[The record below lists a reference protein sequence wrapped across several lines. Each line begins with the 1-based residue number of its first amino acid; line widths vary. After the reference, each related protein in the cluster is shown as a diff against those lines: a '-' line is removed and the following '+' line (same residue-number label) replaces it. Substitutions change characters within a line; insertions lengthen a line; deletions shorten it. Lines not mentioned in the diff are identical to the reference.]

1 VIGFAGLGSMG
12 RPMAENAARAGFQVA
27 GYDPLPERVAAVAA
41 AGVEPAAGLVE
52 LASGAELLVAS
63 VPGPAE
69 LEAVAATAVPA
80 MSPGSLLVNV
90 STVSPASIRDLADKA
105 ARFSVGLVD
114 APVTGA
120 ADGARAG
127 TLTFMVGAEPEAL
140 ERARPLLEE
149 LGGAVHHVGPVG
161 AGSAAKLLTNMLWF
175 VHVAAL
181 SDALALAVKA
191 GVELEAFARLVP
203 DSAGAS
209 WVAEHDLPNIL
220 RGDDDPSFTL
230 ALCRKD
236 LGLIVELADRLG
248 YPSPLALEAARRFDE
263 AYKLFG
269 PRAGELAVT
278 RLTEAASGASMRLL
292 PA

>member
-1 VIGFAGLGSMG
+1 
-12 RPMAENAARAGFQVA
+12 MAENAVRGGFRVA
-27 GYDPLPERVAAVAA
+27 GYDPVPERIAA
-41 AGVEPAAGLVE
+41 AAAARVEPAASVAE
-52 LASGAELLVAS
+52 LAAETELLVVS

-69 LEAVAATAVPA
+69 LEAVAAAALPVL
-80 MSPGSLLVNV
+80 SRGSLLVNV
-90 STVSPASIRDLADKA
+90 STVGPTLVRDLADRA
-105 ARFSVGLVD
+105 AGRSVGVVD

-127 TLTFMVGAEPEAL
+127 TLTFMVGAEDTAL
-140 ERARPLLEE
+140 ERVRPLLEA

-161 AGSAAKLLTNMLWF
+161 AGSAAKPLTNMLWF

-191 GVELEAFARLVP
+191 GVDLEAFAGLVP

-220 RGDDDPSFTL
+220 RGDDDTSFTL

-236 LGLIVELADRLG
+236 LRLIVELADRLG
-248 YPSPLALEAARRFDE
+248 YPSPLVLEAARRFDE